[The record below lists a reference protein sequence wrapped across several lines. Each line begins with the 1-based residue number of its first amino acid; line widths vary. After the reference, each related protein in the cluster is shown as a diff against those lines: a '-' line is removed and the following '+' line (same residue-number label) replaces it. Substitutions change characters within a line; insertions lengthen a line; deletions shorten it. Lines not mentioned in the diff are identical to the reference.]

1 MVVSDRLL
9 THITHT
15 VMNATQIMLL
25 QQSFKKVEPIAEVA
39 AGLFYDRLF
48 KLDPSLRAL
57 FKGDLTDQGRKL
69 MHAISVVVKGISKLD
84 TILPTVQDL
93 GRRHA
98 GYGVQDEHYD
108 TVESALLWT
117 LKQGLGTDFT
127 PEVENAWATAYGLL
141 AGAMK
146 EAAHEPAYVVAT

>member
-1 MVVSDRLL
+1 
-9 THITHT
+9 
-15 VMNATQIMLL
+15 MNATQIMLL
-25 QQSFKKVEPIAEVA
+25 QQSFKKVEPISEVA

-84 TILPTVQDL
+84 KILPTVQDL

-98 GYGVQDEHYD
+98 GYGVQDDHYD
-108 TVESALLWT
+108 TVGEALLWT
-117 LKQGLGTDFT
+117 LKTGLGPDFT
-127 PEVENAWATAYGLL
+127 SEVENAWATAYGVL

-146 EAAHEPAYVVAT
+146 EAAQETAYDVAT